1 MKVLIASDG
10 LHAHFYERMTW
21 ANAFMACGINVAI
34 WDIKQHSAFDVFDTF
49 EPDLFLGQSYNL
61 DEATIKCIY
70 ERPHLKVGLRAGDW
84 GDQTKEIDFNKFNI
98 LACSIKEREMLKK
111 LKDETGQPEFVH
123 IHYTPEAI
131 SKTHNYFETIG
142 IKPVSIMMSADT
154 VSYSNAK
161 FDPSLECDIA
171 FVGGF
176 WPYKGQV
183 IRPYFFPLLEHI
195 GKYRVKIFGNQ
206 PWPVNQYCGLINDE
220 DVKNLFASAKICPN
234 LSEPHAHEFGFDVN
248 ERIFKILYADGF
260 CISDNVEGYKNT
272 FSDSVVYASSPNDF
286 SEKVEYYLQ
295 NPDERKIISN
305 LGKKLVRENHTGFHR
320 VAQILQESGYTE
332 LSKELLT
339 QYRKYIN
346 EQA

>member
-1 MKVLIASDG
+1 
-10 LHAHFYERMTW
+10 
-21 ANAFMACGINVAI
+21 
-34 WDIKQHSAFDVFDTF
+34 
-49 EPDLFLGQSYNL
+49 
-61 DEATIKCIY
+61 
-70 ERPHLKVGLRAGDW
+70 
-84 GDQTKEIDFNKFNI
+84 
-98 LACSIKEREMLKK
+98 
-111 LKDETGQPEFVH
+111 
-123 IHYTPEAI
+123 
-131 SKTHNYFETIG
+131 
-142 IKPVSIMMSADT
+142 
-154 VSYSNAK
+154 
-161 FDPSLECDIA
+161 
-171 FVGGF
+171 
-176 WPYKGQV
+176 
-183 IRPYFFPLLEHI
+183 
-195 GKYRVKIFGNQ
+195 VKIFGNQ

-320 VAQILQESGYTE
+320 VSQILQESGYTE

>member
-1 MKVLIASDG
+1 MNILIASDG

-21 ANAFMACGINVAI
+21 ANAFLACGINVAI

-49 EPDLFLGQSYNL
+49 NPDLFLGQSYNL

-98 LACSIKEREMLKK
+98 LTCSPKEREILKK

-123 IHYTPEAI
+123 IHYTQDAI

-154 VSYSNAK
+154 VSYGNAK
-161 FDPSLECDIA
+161 FDPSLECDIG

-176 WPYKGQV
+176 WEYKGKV
-183 IRPYFFPLLEHI
+183 IRPYFFPLLEEV
-195 GKYRVKIFGNQ
+195 GKYRIKIFGNQ
-206 PWPVNQYCGLINDE
+206 PWPANQYCGLINDE
-220 DVKNLFASAKICPN
+220 DVKNLFVSAKICPN

-248 ERIFKILYADGF
+248 ERIFKILYAGGF
-260 CISDNVEGYKNT
+260 CISDNVVGYRNV
-272 FSDSVVYASSPNDF
+272 FEDGVVYADCPLDF
-286 SEKVEYYLQ
+286 KNKIEFYLNNEEQ
-295 NPDERKIISN
+295 RKKIADRGN
-305 LGKKLVRENHTGFHR
+305 LLVKQKHTGFHR
-320 VAQILQESGYTE
+320 IAQILNEFGYSD
-332 LSKELLT
+332 LSSELLN
-339 QYRKYIN
+339 QYQEYIN
-346 EQA
+346 AQ